1 MGELN
6 TVRVPEPMVPL
17 FQQAQRLVQSYFA
30 ERQFAPEH
38 GSIMIGDQRY
48 VLVRAESLSVSFFEY
63 VRATY
68 PALDDDDVFSV
79 AGSILYD
86 LAHGMGK
93 SDAKV
98 FAKKMGVDDPIARL
112 SCGPV
117 HFAHAGWAFV
127 DISPESVPAM
137 DDNYYLLYDHPYSFE
152 SATWIENRERPR
164 ANVCFMNAGYSAGW
178 CEVSFGVQLV
188 TREILCRARGDE
200 ACRFIMAPPA
210 RIDERIAAYRQAHP
224 DLFAARHA

>member
-1 MGELN
+1 MSQLC
-6 TVRVPEPMVPL
+6 TVKVPEAMEPL
-17 FQQAQRLVQSYFA
+17 FLEAQNLVERYFSK
-30 ERQFAPEH
+30 RDFSPRH

-48 VLVRAESLSVSFFEY
+48 VLVRAESLSVSFFDY

-68 PALDDDDVFSV
+68 PSLDNEDVFSV
-79 AGSILYD
+79 AGTILYD
-86 LAHGMGK
+86 LAQGMGK

-127 DISPESVPAM
+127 DISPESTPAM

-152 SATWIENRERPR
+152 SETWIENGEKPLG
-164 ANVCFMNAGYSAGW
+164 NVCFMNAGYSTGW
-178 CEVSFGVQLV
+178 CELSFGQPLV

-200 ACRFIMAPPA
+200 ACRFIMAPPERIDA
-210 RIDERIAAYRQAHP
+210 RIDAYRTAHP
-224 DLFAARHA
+224 ELFSRA